1 MLKKVLILAILL
13 IVSAYMLC
21 AVTIF
26 NCNPT
31 DVECKGIQLVVKDS
45 VNHGFITSREIYQYL
60 NKRNISVKGKH
71 LSQINTRE
79 IEECIA
85 SYPLVDNV
93 ECFISPSGKVGI
105 EIIPRIP
112 LLRVMNT
119 LGDNFYVDCKGYF
132 MPVSSEAAY
141 VPVVTGNA
149 DRSFVASELVELGI
163 YIAGN
168 SFWRAQIEQ
177 INITSRHEIELV
189 PRVGDHVL
197 FLGKPGG
204 YNEKFDRLKLFY
216 TQGLNKVG
224 WNKYS
229 RISVEFSNQI
239 ICTKK

>member
-1 MLKKVLILAILL
+1 
-13 IVSAYMLC
+13 MLC
-21 AVTIF
+21 AVTII
-26 NCNPT
+26 NANPI

-60 NKRNISVKGKH
+60 KKKNISVKGKH
-71 LSQINTRE
+71 LSQVNTRE
-79 IEECIA
+79 IEDCIA

-93 ECFISPSGKVGI
+93 ECFITPSGKVGI

-112 LLRVMNT
+112 LLRVMNIS
-119 LGDNFYVDCKGYF
+119 GENFYVDRKGFF
-132 MPVSSEAAY
+132 MPTGSEAAY

-149 DRSFVASELVELGI
+149 DRSFVANELVELGV
-163 YIAGN
+163 YIEEN

-189 PRVGDHVL
+189 PRVGDHIL
-197 FLGKPGG
+197 FLGKPDS
-204 YNEKFDRLKLFY
+204 YNEKFERLKLFY
-216 TQGLNKVG
+216 TKGLNKVG
-224 WNKYS
+224 WNKYN